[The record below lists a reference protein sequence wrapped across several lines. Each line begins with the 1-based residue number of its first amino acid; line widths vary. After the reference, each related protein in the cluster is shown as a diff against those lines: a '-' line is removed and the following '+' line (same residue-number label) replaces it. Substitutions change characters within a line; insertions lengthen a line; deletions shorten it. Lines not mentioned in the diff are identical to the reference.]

1 MRQDM
6 SDSNREWGENTDEAI
21 HRRKVISGLNKYK
34 EIRPLDD
41 GFQHFWVKDRGAF
54 SATDLR
60 IIADEL
66 DARNKDWRE
75 QVERNLSA

>member
-1 MRQDM
+1 M
-6 SDSNREWGENTDEAI
+6 SDSNRELGQNTDEAI
-21 HRRKVISGLNKYK
+21 HRLKVIAIVNEHKDIG
-34 EIRPLDD
+34 PLDD
-41 GFQHFWVKDRGAF
+41 GYQYFWIKDRGAL

-75 QVERNLSA
+75 QVERDLPR

>member
-1 MRQDM
+1 M

-21 HRRKVISGLNKYK
+21 HRRKVLAGVIKHREIGL
-34 EIRPLDD
+34 LDD
-41 GFQHFWVKDRGAF
+41 GFRYFWVKDRGAF

-66 DARNKDWRE
+66 DARNKDWAE
-75 QVERNLSA
+75 QIERDLS

>member
-1 MRQDM
+1 M

-21 HRRKVISGLNKYK
+21 HRRRVLAGVNKHR
-34 EIRPLDD
+34 EIVSLDD
-41 GFQHFWVKDRGAF
+41 GFKHYWVKDRGAF

-66 DARNKDWRE
+66 DARNRDWAE
-75 QVERNLSA
+75 QIERDLS